1 MKSYL
6 LFIGLL
12 FSVSMQAYYSI
23 SPYVWCGNNPVRFVD
38 PEGRKIHIASS
49 LASRILG
56 KVGVNTYHAKVSRDI
71 SRLKQMDPQIQ
82 TMIVVLEKS
91 ENTYTITPVSDRPDK
106 KNGNAYDH
114 NTNTL
119 YYDPDNPK
127 RLDGEVRDPIVGLA
141 HELGHAENDETGE
154 RIEYDQD
161 KVQEGDVEE
170 KKKKNQNEQ
179 NSIQKENIVR
189 EELNLPLRDETYT
202 K

>member
-1 MKSYL
+1 M
-6 LFIGLL
+6 
-12 FSVSMQAYYSI
+12 
-23 SPYVWCGNNPVRFVD
+23 
-38 PEGRKIHIASS
+38 
-49 LASRILG
+49 
-56 KVGVNTYHAKVSRDI
+56 
-71 SRLKQMDPQIQ
+71 
-82 TMIVVLEKS
+82 
-91 ENTYTITPVSDRPDK
+91 SDRPDK

-141 HELGHAENDETGE
+141 HELGHAENDETEE

-161 KVQEGDVEE
+161 KVQEGDDEE
-170 KKKKNQNEQ
+170 EKKKNQNEQ